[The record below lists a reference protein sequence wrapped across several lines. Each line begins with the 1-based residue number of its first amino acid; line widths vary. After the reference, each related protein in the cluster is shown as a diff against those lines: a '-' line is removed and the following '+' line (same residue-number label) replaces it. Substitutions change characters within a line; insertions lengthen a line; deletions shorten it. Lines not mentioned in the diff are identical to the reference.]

1 MEIKVREVSAETKSV
16 QEVEKELLDK
26 HEAEMNGEAPA
37 PEETTVEGL
46 SEDDVRSFLSER
58 YGREINSLDEL
69 AEARSEAPELPEDV
83 AAYYKYKQETG
94 RGLDDF
100 MKVNRNLDEA
110 DGDGLLKEYL
120 LITEDGLD
128 SEDVDMMMEEYSFDE
143 DLDDEAEIKKAK
155 LAKKKAVAKARKFFE
170 EQKEKYQAPLESRG
184 AGSLEDSEEYQSYKQ
199 YVEQAKTYQE
209 EQKRRK
215 EWFDE
220 KTGEVFSEQFK
231 GFEFNLNDKSYVYS
245 PGDRG
250 ELKKLQQTPEAW
262 LNKYLDESGLVKDA
276 KGYHKS
282 LAVAMNPE
290 KFAQFFYEQG
300 KAEAVDDVMR
310 KTKNINM
317 SERSTPQAVSKGEF
331 KVRAVGF
338 NSNLVPN
345 RPLCRRTTSP
355 TSTSSTSIS
364 LILTRRSSSVTE
376 TVPSHRSYAW

>member
-26 HEAEMNGEAPA
+26 HEAEVNGEAPA
-37 PEETTVEGL
+37 PEETAVEESTGL

-199 YVEQAKTYQE
+199 YVEQAKTYNE

-331 KVRAVGF
+331 KVRAVTPSSGRG
-338 NSNLVPN
+338 LKI
-345 RPLCRRTTSP
+345 RSP
-355 TSTSSTSIS
+355 RNKS
-364 LILTRRSSSVTE
+364 
-376 TVPSHRSYAW
+376 

>member
-1 MEIKVREVSAETKSV
+1 MEIKVRDLG
-16 QEVEKELLDK
+16 EVEAKSTQQIEQELLDK
-26 HEAEMNGEAPA
+26 HEAQVSGETAPEPEPEAP
-37 PEETTVEGL
+37 TI
-46 SEDDVRSFLSER
+46 SEDDVRSFLSNR
-58 YGREINSLDEL
+58 YGREIESLDDL
-69 AEARSEAPELPEDV
+69 AEVRETTPDLPEDV

-94 RGLDDF
+94 RGLQDF
-100 MKVNRNLDEA
+100 MKVNQNLDEV

-120 LITEDGLD
+120 LQTEDGLD
-128 SEDVDMMMEEYSFDE
+128 AEDVEMMMEDYKFDE
-143 DLDDEAEIKKAK
+143 DLDDETDIKKAK
-155 LAKKKAVAKARKFFE
+155 LAKKKAVAKARKYFE
-170 EQKEKYQAPLESRG
+170 EEKEKYQAPLESRG
-184 AGSLEDSEEYQSYKQ
+184 AGSLEESEEYQEYKQ

-262 LNKYLDESGLVKDA
+262 LNKYLDEQGLVKDA

-290 KFAQFFYEQG
+290 KFAEFFYEQG
-300 KAEAVDDVMR
+300 KTAAVDDVMR

-317 SERSTPQAVSKGEF
+317 SERPVPQAVSKGEF
-331 KVRAVGF
+331 KVRAVT
-338 NSNLVPN
+338 P
-345 RPLCRRTTSP
+345 
-355 TSTSSTSIS
+355 
-364 LILTRRSSSVTE
+364 SSSNGLKI
-376 TVPSHRSYAW
+376 RSTRNKS

>member
-1 MEIKVREVSAETKSV
+1 MEIKVRDLG
-16 QEVEKELLDK
+16 EVEAKSTQQIEQELLDK
-26 HEAEMNGEAPA
+26 HEAEVSGEATPEPEPEPEA
-37 PEETTVEGL
+37 PTL
-46 SEDDVRSFLSER
+46 SEDDVRSFLSNR
-58 YGREINSLDEL
+58 YGREIESLDDL
-69 AEARSEAPELPEDV
+69 AEVRETTPDLPEDV

-94 RGLDDF
+94 RGLQDF
-100 MKVNRNLDEA
+100 MKVNQNLDEV

-120 LITEDGLD
+120 LQTEDGLD
-128 SEDVDMMMEEYSFDE
+128 AEDVEMMMEDYKFDE
-143 DLDDEAEIKKAK
+143 DLDDEVDIKKAK
-155 LAKKKAVAKARKFFE
+155 LAKKKAVAKARKYFE
-170 EQKEKYQAPLESRG
+170 EEKEKYQTPLESRG
-184 AGSLEDSEEYQSYKQ
+184 VGSLENSEEYQEYKQ

-262 LNKYLDESGLVKDA
+262 LNKYLDEQGLVKDA

-290 KFAQFFYEQG
+290 KFAEFFYEQG
-300 KAEAVDDVMR
+300 KAAAVDDVMR

-317 SERSTPQAVSKGEF
+317 SERPVPQAVSKGEF
-331 KVRAVGF
+331 KVRAVAPSSGRG
-338 NSNLVPN
+338 LKI
-345 RPLCRRTTSP
+345 RSP
-355 TSTSSTSIS
+355 RNKS
-364 LILTRRSSSVTE
+364 
-376 TVPSHRSYAW
+376 

>member
-1 MEIKVREVSAETKSV
+1 MEIKVREVSEVESKSA
-16 QEVEKELLDK
+16 QEVEQELLDK
-26 HEAEMNGEAPA
+26 HEADLNGDAPA
-37 PEETTVEGL
+37 QEEATAEEPAGL

-69 AEARSEAPELPEDV
+69 NEARETAPELPEDV

-94 RGLDDF
+94 RGLEDF

-110 DGDGLLKEYL
+110 DGDSLLKEYL

-128 SEDVDMMMEEYSFDE
+128 AEDVEMMMDDYKY
-143 DLDDEAEIKKAK
+143 DLDDEGDIKKAK
-155 LAKKKAVAKARKFFE
+155 LAKKKAIAKAKKYFE

-184 AGSLEDSEEYQSYKQ
+184 AGSLEDSEEYQAYQQ

-220 KTGEVFSEQFK
+220 KTNEVFSDGFK
-231 GFEFNLNDKSYVYS
+231 GFEFSIDDKSYVYT
-245 PGDRG
+245 PGDRT

-262 LNKYLDESGLVKDA
+262 LNKYLDDKGLVKDA
-276 KGYHKS
+276 AGYHKS

-290 KFAQFFYEQG
+290 KFARFFYEQG
-300 KAEAVDDVMR
+300 QANAVDDVMR

-317 SERSTPQAVSKGEF
+317 SERAAPQSTTKGGL
-331 KVRAVGF
+331 KIRAVNTDSGRG
-338 NSNLVPN
+338 LKI
-345 RPLCRRTTSP
+345 R
-355 TSTSSTSIS
+355 
-364 LILTRRSSSVTE
+364 TRRSS
-376 TVPSHRSYAW
+376 